1 MLKYETCAS
10 FTCIVDST
18 SPAGGQRGDP
28 IMDPQLTSLLIGEE
42 DVKHV
47 DSSLERLVLD
57 TGANYAMLL
66 DKSGQVIAARGDTQ
80 RQDITALG
88 ALLAGTFA
96 SSREVARLLKE
107 KDFRVLF
114 QQGVKENIFT
124 ELIDEQWMLVVMFDK
139 RTHIG
144 LVKVLAKR
152 ATEELSHVLQQV
164 RSQSR
169 SREAVISTSFRTSV
183 EDTIDLLF
191 RD

>member
-1 MLKYETCAS
+1 
-10 FTCIVDST
+10 
-18 SPAGGQRGDP
+18 
-28 IMDPQLTSLLIGEE
+28 MDPQLTSLVVSEKDTKKIE
-42 DVKHV
+42 DC
-47 DSSLERLVLD
+47 LERLVGD
-57 TGANYAMLL
+57 TNANYAMLL

-96 SSREVARLLKE
+96 SSREVARLLRE

-152 ATEELSHVLQQV
+152 ATEELGVSLQRV
-164 RSQSR
+164 RQQSR
-169 SREAVISTSFRTSV
+169 QRESVISTSFRTSV

>member
-1 MLKYETCAS
+1 
-10 FTCIVDST
+10 
-18 SPAGGQRGDP
+18 
-28 IMDPQLTSLLIGEE
+28 MDPQLTSLVVSEKDTVAIESCLE
-42 DVKHV
+42 D
-47 DSSLERLVLD
+47 LVRN
-57 TGANYAMLL
+57 TQANYAMLL
-66 DKSGQVIAARGDTQ
+66 DKSGQVISSRGDTQ

-96 SSREVARLLKE
+96 SSREVARLLRE

-124 ELIDEQWMLVVMFDK
+124 ELIEEQWMLVVMFDK

-144 LVKVLAKR
+144 LVKVLAKH
-152 ATEELSHVLQQV
+152 ATDELGTLLQRV
-164 RSQSR
+164 RQQSR
-169 SREAVISTSFRTSV
+169 RHESVISTSFRTSV

>member
-1 MLKYETCAS
+1 
-10 FTCIVDST
+10 
-18 SPAGGQRGDP
+18 
-28 IMDPQLTSLLIGEE
+28 MDPQLTSLVVSEKDTVAIESCLE
-42 DVKHV
+42 D
-47 DSSLERLVLD
+47 LVRN
-57 TGANYAMLL
+57 TQANYAMLL
-66 DKSGQVIAARGDTQ
+66 DKSGQVISSRGDTQ

-96 SSREVARLLKE
+96 SSREVARLLRE

-124 ELIDEQWMLVVMFDK
+124 ELIEEQWMLVVMFDK

-152 ATEELSHVLQQV
+152 ATDELGTLLQRV
-164 RSQSR
+164 RQQSR
-169 SREAVISTSFRTSV
+169 RHESVISTSFRTSV

>member
-1 MLKYETCAS
+1 
-10 FTCIVDST
+10 
-18 SPAGGQRGDP
+18 
-28 IMDPQLTSLLIGEE
+28 MDPQLTSLVVSEKDTDAIEE
-42 DVKHV
+42 C
-47 DSSLERLVLD
+47 LERLVGD
-57 TGANYAMLL
+57 TNANYSMLL

-96 SSREVARLLKE
+96 SSREVARLLRE

-124 ELIDEQWMLVVMFDK
+124 ELIEEQWMLVVMFDK

-152 ATEELSHVLQQV
+152 ATDELGSILQRV
-164 RSQSR
+164 RQQSR
-169 SREAVISTSFRTSV
+169 QSDAVISTSFRTSV

>member
-1 MLKYETCAS
+1 
-10 FTCIVDST
+10 
-18 SPAGGQRGDP
+18 
-28 IMDPQLTSLLIGEE
+28 MDPQLTSLAVSEKDTVAIE
-42 DVKHV
+42 DC
-47 DSSLERLVLD
+47 LERLIGD
-57 TGANYAMLL
+57 TNANYSILL
-66 DKSGQVIAARGDTQ
+66 DKSGQVIASRGDTQ

-96 SSREVARLLKE
+96 SSREVARLLRE

-124 ELIDEQWMLVVMFDK
+124 ELIEEQWMLVVMFDK

-152 ATEELSHVLQQV
+152 ATDELGRVLQQV
-164 RSQSR
+164 RVQSR
-169 SREAVISTSFRTSV
+169 QRDAVISTSFRTSV

>member
-1 MLKYETCAS
+1 
-10 FTCIVDST
+10 
-18 SPAGGQRGDP
+18 
-28 IMDPQLTSLLIGEE
+28 MDPQLTSLIVSERETRLIE
-42 DVKHV
+42 DC
-47 DSSLERLVLD
+47 LERLVDD
-57 TGANYAMLL
+57 TGANYSMLL
-66 DKSGQVIAARGDTQ
+66 DKSGQVVAAQGDTA

-114 QQGVKENIFT
+114 QQGIKENIFT
-124 ELIDEQWMLVVMFDK
+124 ELIGEQWMLVVMFDK

-152 ATEELSHVLQQV
+152 ATDELTSILDTV
-164 RSQSR
+164 RQQSR
-169 SREAVISTSFRTSV
+169 AKDAVISSSFRTSM

-191 RD
+191 KD

>member
-1 MLKYETCAS
+1 
-10 FTCIVDST
+10 
-18 SPAGGQRGDP
+18 
-28 IMDPQLTSLLIGEE
+28 MDPQLTSLLISEE
-42 DVKHV
+42 DVKRV
-47 DSSLERLVLD
+47 EASLERLVSD
-57 TGANYAMLL
+57 TGANYSMLL
-66 DKSGQVIAARGDTQ
+66 DKSGQVISARGDTT

-152 ATEELSHVLQQV
+152 ATDELSTILQQV
-164 RSQSR
+164 RNQSR
-169 SREAVISTSFRTSV
+169 SRDAVISTSFRTSV